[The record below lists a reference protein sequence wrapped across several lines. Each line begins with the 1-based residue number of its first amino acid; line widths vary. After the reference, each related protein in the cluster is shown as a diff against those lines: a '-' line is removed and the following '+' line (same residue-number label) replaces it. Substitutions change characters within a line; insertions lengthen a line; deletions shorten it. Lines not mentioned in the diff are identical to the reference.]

1 MFFICMEYFDLYIG
15 VLNLIIL
22 LKVGILVNCFVNL
35 VCVIKLC

>member
-22 LKVGILVNCFVNL
+22 LKVGKLVNCCVN
-35 VCVIKLC
+35 